1 MASYDFDHP
10 NALDFALISESLR
23 EIMTGRDIQIPI
35 YDFKTHTRPGKQTVK
50 YAPIVIFEGILAF
63 YDESIRNLMDLK
75 IFVLTDDDVRLGRRL
90 LRDVTERARTPESVL
105 IQYNMYV
112 KKAYD
117 EFVKPTMKYADVI
130 IPRGRT
136 NEIGISLIIGDIHL
150 KLRSMGMSPSIPT
163 KPVNCAIEESVT
175 ESVSKGELKNVVLC
189 NDDKELLNEII
200 KKWMLQKDCVFNKY
214 WYS

>member
-1 MASYDFDHP
+1 
-10 NALDFALISESLR
+10 
-23 EIMTGRDIQIPI
+23 
-35 YDFKTHTRPGKQTVK
+35 
-50 YAPIVIFEGILAF
+50 
-63 YDESIRNLMDLK
+63 MDLK

-136 NEIGISLIIGDIHL
+136 NEIGISLIIEDIHL
-150 KLRSMGMSPSIPT
+150 KLRSMGVSPSVPT
-163 KPVNCAIEESVT
+163 KLVNCAIEESVA
-175 ESVSKGELKNVVLC
+175 ESVSKGELKNVILC

-200 KKWMLQKDCVFNKY
+200 KKWMLQKDCALNKY
-214 WYS
+214 QHS